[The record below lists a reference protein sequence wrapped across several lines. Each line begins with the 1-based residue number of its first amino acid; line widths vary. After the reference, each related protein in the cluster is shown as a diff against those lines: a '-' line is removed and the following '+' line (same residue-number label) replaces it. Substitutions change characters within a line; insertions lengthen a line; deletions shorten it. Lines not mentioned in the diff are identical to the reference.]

1 MIEKQNLAKLA
12 TKMRILRKPEK
23 NKFLYELNEY
33 AEDYHLNKTQHHFQ
47 DTFLPHRIASGLYYS
62 LEGEAFVQSKFV
74 SQVTP
79 KDVRSRK
86 KFEMLFAG
94 VVAYRDASDD
104 ERIAFKKSVL
114 KMPNPI
120 SKAIYLIKMRQNDI
134 G

>member
-1 MIEKQNLAKLA
+1 M
-12 TKMRILRKPEK
+12 
-23 NKFLYELNEY
+23 
-33 AEDYHLNKTQHHFQ
+33 NKTQHHFQ

-120 SKAIYLIKMRQNDI
+120 SNAIYLIKMRQNGI
-134 G
+134 V

>member
-1 MIEKQNLAKLA
+1 M
-12 TKMRILRKPEK
+12 
-23 NKFLYELNEY
+23 
-33 AEDYHLNKTQHHFQ
+33 
-47 DTFLPHRIASGLYYS
+47 ASGLYYS

-79 KDVRSRK
+79 KDIRSRK

-104 ERIAFKKSVL
+104 EKIAFKKSVL

-120 SKAIYLIKMRQNDI
+120 SNAIYLIKMRQNGI
-134 G
+134 V